1 MAIFASALGNAAI
14 LRKAPSNR
22 NQAQQHREDSLARPT

>member
-1 MAIFASALGNAAI
+1 VIVSDIAAI

-22 NQAQQHREDSLARPT
+22 NQAQWHREDSLACPT